1 MNEISL
7 ITKENIEILKNKK
20 GSFDSIYYKIL
31 SPLVLFGS
39 TVSDCI
45 FSFILIRHMEIILH
59 PVSLVVSSILYLI
72 IFIILSLFVGFIYGL
87 IGQVINNKFTLKS
100 KEFFVEIEEY
110 VQDTL
115 KIEDATFDEL
125 KVLLSRQ
132 KLFVDSTSFIDENYK
147 DKALDDLSLAGV
159 HLSNLLLKNKVF
171 NNYALLAFSHPIGK
185 RYQTVLKNM
194 FDFLYTENINFKNIT
209 GDYLYQSDV
218 SFQEGNEIYFEK
230 IDIFKGQ
237 RIKLEVERKDFRCI
251 YIQNILK
258 LSYYEFYLS
267 HKEEIMQ
274 TKYNILKL
282 VPILEE
288 RQSINFENKEDLIN
302 KLFFSDR

>member
-7 ITKENIEILKNKK
+7 ITKENIETLNNKK
-20 GSFDSIYYKIL
+20 DFFYSIYYKI
-31 SPLVLFGS
+31 SYPLMFFNFGTACYVSFISLGYINGAPLAFSIVFISMLF
-39 TVSDCI
+39 I
-45 FSFILIRHMEIILH
+45 FSMF
-59 PVSLVVSSILYLI
+59 
-72 IFIILSLFVGFIYGL
+72 GFCIYGL
-87 IGQVINNKFTLKS
+87 TGKIINNKFTSKS
-100 KEFFVEIEEY
+100 KEFFMEIEQY

-132 KLFVDSTSFIDENYK
+132 KLFVDSTRFIDENYK
-147 DKALDDLSLAGV
+147 DKALDDLSLTGV

-218 SFQEGNEIYFEK
+218 YFQEGDEVYFEK

-237 RIKLEVERKDFRCI
+237 KNKLENERKAFRCI
-251 YIQNILK
+251 YIEDILK
-258 LSYYEFYLS
+258 LTYYEFYLS

-274 TKYNILKL
+274 TKFNILKL

-288 RQSINFENKEDLIN
+288 RQSISFENKEDLIN

>member
-20 GSFDSIYYKIL
+20 DFFYSIYYKISYSL
-31 SPLVLFGS
+31 MFFNFG
-39 TVSDCI
+39 TTCCL
-45 FSFILIRHMEIILH
+45 SFILSVHMNEIPLAFLIVFLIMFS
-59 PVSLVVSSILYLI
+59 VFSIFVVS
-72 IFIILSLFVGFIYGL
+72 IYGFTGK
-87 IGQVINNKFTLKS
+87 IINNKFTSKS
-100 KEFFVEIEEY
+100 KEFFMEIEQY

-125 KVLLSRQ
+125 EVLLSRQ

-147 DKALDDLSLAGV
+147 DKALDDLSLTGV

-218 SFQEGNEIYFEK
+218 SFQEGNEVYFEK

-237 RIKLEVERKDFRCI
+237 KNKLENERKAFRCI
-251 YIQNILK
+251 YIEDILK
-258 LSYYEFYLS
+258 LTYYEFYLS

-288 RQSINFENKEDLIN
+288 RQSISFENKEDLIN

>member
-1 MNEISL
+1 MNEVSL
-7 ITKENIEILKNKK
+7 ITKENIETLKNKK
-20 GSFDSIYYKIL
+20 DFFDSIYYKF
-31 SPLVLFGS
+31 SYPLMFFNFG
-39 TVSDCI
+39 TTCYV
-45 FSFILIRHMEIILH
+45 SFILLGHINETPLAF
-59 PVSLVVSSILYLI
+59 LI
-72 IFIILSLFVGFIYGL
+72 VFLIMFFIFSMFGVFIYGFTGK
-87 IGQVINNKFTLKS
+87 IIDNKFTLKS
-100 KEFFVEIEEY
+100 KEFFTEIEQY

-125 KVLLSRQ
+125 EVLLSRQ

-147 DKALDDLSLAGV
+147 NKALDDLSLTGV

-171 NNYALLAFSHPIGK
+171 NNYALLAFSHPFGK
-185 RYQTVLKNM
+185 RYQIVLKNM

-209 GDYLYQSDV
+209 GDYLYQTDV
-218 SFQEGNEIYFEK
+218 YFQEGDEVYFEK

-237 RIKLEVERKDFRCI
+237 KNKLENERKAFRCI
-251 YIQNILK
+251 YIGDILK
-258 LSYYEFYLS
+258 LTYYEFYLS

-274 TKYNILKL
+274 TKFNILKL

-288 RQSINFENKEDLIN
+288 RQSISFENKEDLIN

>member
-20 GSFDSIYYKIL
+20 DFFYSVYYKI
-31 SPLVLFGS
+31 SYPLMFFDFGIS
-39 TVSDCI
+39 CYV
-45 FSFILIRHMEIILH
+45 SFILSGHIKEIPLSFFILFI
-59 PVSLVVSSILYLI
+59 VMFSVFSTFVVL
-72 IFIILSLFVGFIYGL
+72 IYGL
-87 IGQVINNKFTLKS
+87 TGKIINNKFTSKS
-100 KEFFVEIEEY
+100 KEFFTEIEQY

-115 KIEDATFDEL
+115 KIENATFDEL

-132 KLFVDSTSFIDENYK
+132 KLFVDSTRFIDENYK
-147 DKALDDLSLAGV
+147 DKALDDLSLTGV

-218 SFQEGNEIYFEK
+218 SLQEGNEVYFEK

-237 RIKLEVERKDFRCI
+237 KNKLENERKAFRCI
-251 YIQNILK
+251 YIEDILK
-258 LSYYEFYLS
+258 LTYYEFYLS

-288 RQSINFENKEDLIN
+288 RQSISFENKEDLIN